1 MSHRSYT
8 YRFLPL
14 LNINQVQEKLYLGQW
29 PYIAIFIDSIEFDCS
44 NRACTGQIYMYICYQ
59 FLSTEDTYGRFKPVT
74 TQSYA
79 ITLSVTCGRP
89 TISSYISI
97 SIINK
102 TSHHN
107 IIEIW
112 LMINVRETEWRMEN
126 PEKLITLGRQDTR
139 RLKT

>member
-1 MSHRSYT
+1 
-8 YRFLPL
+8 
-14 LNINQVQEKLYLGQW
+14 
-29 PYIAIFIDSIEFDCS
+29 
-44 NRACTGQIYMYICYQ
+44 MYICYQ
-59 FLSTEDTYGRFKPVT
+59 SLSAEDTYGRFKPVT

-107 IIEIW
+107 MIEIW
-112 LMINVRETEWRMEN
+112 LMINVRETE
-126 PEKLITLGRQDTR
+126 
-139 RLKT
+139 